1 MDEPRKFDLKFEQTN
16 GGQYVAEF
24 KAEEAGSYFVNAQPT
39 HKVKVK
45 KKVVENGQLVEKE
58 EEVDEAI
65 DGVRGGVTI
74 PYSPEFSDME
84 SNVALLDKLRD
95 ITGGTT
101 FDDDDGSLAEA
112 ARTAAVFRPGLP
124 SSRSLQPIWFWLV
137 MLTGI
142 LLFFDVAIRR
152 IAVEPEEVLAKATKV
167 WQHLRGTLVITS
179 STPQFLDRLKS
190 KKVEIG
196 EQLEKTKAQ
205 ARFEGGSTAPSAPP
219 PGADVAM
226 PPPSQPISRPK
237 PPPSAAPSAGQE
249 AGDFAS
255 RLMRA
260 KKRAMEDRDKS

>member
-1 MDEPRKFDLKFEQTN
+1 FDLKFEQTN

-39 HKVKVK
+39 RKTKIK
-45 KKVVENGQLVEKE
+45 KKVVENGVVVEKE

-74 PYSPEFSDME
+74 PYSPEFADME
-84 SNVALLDKLRD
+84 PNIALLDKLRD

-101 FDDDDGSLAEA
+101 FDDDDAALAQA
-112 ARTAAVFRPGLP
+112 ARTAQVFRPGP
-124 SSRSLQPIWFWLV
+124 AASRSLQPIWFWLV
-137 MLTGI
+137 LLTGV
-142 LLFFDVAIRR
+142 LLFFDVAVRR
-152 IAVEPEEVLAKATKV
+152 IAIEPEEVAAKVNKL
-167 WQHLRGTLVITS
+167 WQQLRGTLVITS

-190 KKVEIG
+190 KKAEIG
-196 EQLEKTKAQ
+196 EQMEKTKAQ
-205 ARFEGGSTAPSAPP
+205 ARFEGGTTAPTTAPP
-219 PGADVAM
+219 PGADVAT
-226 PPPSQPISRPK
+226 PPPSRPTSRPK
-237 PPPSAAPSAGQE
+237 PPPSATPQSGQE